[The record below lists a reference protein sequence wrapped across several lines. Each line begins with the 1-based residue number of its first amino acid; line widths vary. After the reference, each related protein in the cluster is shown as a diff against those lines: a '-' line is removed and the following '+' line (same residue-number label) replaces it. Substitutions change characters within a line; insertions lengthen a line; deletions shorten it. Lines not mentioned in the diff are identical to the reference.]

1 MKNMEIQIDFV
12 KDDFKDFLEINDNSR
27 IFLSGRFGI
36 GKTYFLEKFFNL
48 NQGEYEAFHLFPVNY
63 QLNSDEDIFELL
75 KYDILIELL
84 KKDPEIF
91 IENEVEGVK
100 ETALLFYSWFKKKIS
115 INSALDYSLD
125 SMSFFD
131 LTKLGK
137 PLKDLLKIDKEF
149 QKFKEDYKKGE
160 KKIVEDFRKK
170 VEDKNFSETDFF
182 SQFLKNK
189 IEFKKGSNKKSV
201 LILDDLDRIDP
212 EHIFRILNVL
222 SAYFERENQNKFG
235 FDKIII
241 VADWDNIKSIFQH
254 KYGEN
259 TDFKG
264 YLDKFYSV
272 SPYTF
277 DNKKAISDM
286 TGEIVKNIKNE
297 EDNLSKALIDDSGNI
312 KIFIEY
318 IFLKAIDCEVI
329 NLREL
334 FKATRFQ
341 LRELKKGVYKED
353 LFSDNFQKI
362 FDIAIKILISIF
374 SNKEDFIGD
383 IEKMKTVKNK
393 ETDSLNNF
401 LLKTFIR
408 RMLEFEGKIPE
419 DYENNVYWGEYE
431 IVRSAEGISEKNNKE
446 EELFFELLIEYIKQE
461 KYIKH
466 NDYEYRKK

>member
-1 MKNMEIQIDFV
+1 
-12 KDDFKDFLEINDNSR
+12 
-27 IFLSGRFGI
+27 
-36 GKTYFLEKFFNL
+36 
-48 NQGEYEAFHLFPVNY
+48 
-63 QLNSDEDIFELL
+63 
-75 KYDILIELL
+75 
-84 KKDPEIF
+84 
-91 IENEVEGVK
+91 
-100 ETALLFYSWFKKKIS
+100 
-115 INSALDYSLD
+115 
-125 SMSFFD
+125 
-131 LTKLGK
+131 
-137 PLKDLLKIDKEF
+137 
-149 QKFKEDYKKGE
+149 
-160 KKIVEDFRKK
+160 
-170 VEDKNFSETDFF
+170 
-182 SQFLKNK
+182 
-189 IEFKKGSNKKSV
+189 
-201 LILDDLDRIDP
+201 
-212 EHIFRILNVL
+212 
-222 SAYFERENQNKFG
+222 
-235 FDKIII
+235 
-241 VADWDNIKSIFQH
+241 
-254 KYGEN
+254 
-259 TDFKG
+259 
-264 YLDKFYSV
+264 
-272 SPYTF
+272 
-277 DNKKAISDM
+277 M